1 MGTKSFLLGSLV
13 IGAVGAL
20 WYFKDVPSVRSATS
34 NISATATNV
43 SAKLGLNDTAS
54 SGVNASAAPSNAGGL
69 RKCVKG
75 DAVSYVDTPCP
86 PGSKEQSIR
95 KDLVTVVPAQ
105 ASAQTNAADATRNPG
120 QTERPKTV
128 LEMLAPP
135 EKGESLKEKMM
146 NRAVGQ

>member
-1 MGTKSFLLGSLV
+1 MGTKSVLLFSLV

-20 WYFKDVPSVRSATS
+20 WYFKDAPSVRSATS
-34 NISATATNV
+34 NISAIATNV
-43 SAKLGLNDTAS
+43 SAKLGLNDSAS
-54 SGVNASAAPSNAGGL
+54 SGVNASAASSNAGGL
-69 RKCVKG
+69 RKCVRG

-105 ASAQTNAADATRNPG
+105 APAQANTADTTRNAG

>member
-1 MGTKSFLLGSLV
+1 MGTKSVLLFSLV

-20 WYFKDVPSVRSATS
+20 WYFKNAPSVRSATS
-34 NISATATNV
+34 NISAIATNV
-43 SAKLGLNDTAS
+43 SAKLGLNDSAS
-54 SGVNASAAPSNAGGL
+54 SGVNASAASSNAGGL
-69 RKCVKG
+69 RKCVRG

-105 ASAQTNAADATRNPG
+105 APAQANTADTTRNAG

>member
-1 MGTKSFLLGSLV
+1 MGTKSFLLFSLI
-13 IGAVGAL
+13 IGTAGAL

-34 NISATATNV
+34 NVSATAASV
-43 SAKLGLNDTAS
+43 AAKLGFTDSAS
-54 SGVNASAAPSNAGGL
+54 SWTNASAAPSNAGGL
-69 RKCVKG
+69 RKCVRG
-75 DAVSYVDTPCP
+75 ESVSYVDTPCP

-105 ASAQTNAADATRNPG
+105 APAQANTADTTRNAG
-120 QTERPKTV
+120 QAERPKTV

>member
-1 MGTKSFLLGSLV
+1 MSTKSFLLVSLV
-13 IGAVGAL
+13 IGTAGAL
-20 WYFKDVPSVRSATS
+20 WYFKDAPSVRIATS
-34 NISATATNV
+34 NVSATAASV

-105 ASAQTNAADATRNPG
+105 APAQTGTQDAEKNAP
-120 QTERPKTV
+120 QTNQPKTV

>member
-1 MGTKSFLLGSLV
+1 MGTKTLLLVSLV
-13 IGAVGAL
+13 IGTAGAL

-34 NISATATNV
+34 NVSAIATNV
-43 SAKLGLNDTAS
+43 SAKLGVNDSAS
-54 SGVNASAAPSNAGGL
+54 SGVSASAAPSNASGL
-69 RKCVKG
+69 RKCVRG
-75 DAVSYVDTPCP
+75 ESVSYVDTPCP

-95 KDLVTVVPAQ
+95 KDLVTVVPGQAPAQ
-105 ASAQTNAADATRNPG
+105 AHTADTTRNAG
-120 QTERPKTV
+120 QAERPKTV